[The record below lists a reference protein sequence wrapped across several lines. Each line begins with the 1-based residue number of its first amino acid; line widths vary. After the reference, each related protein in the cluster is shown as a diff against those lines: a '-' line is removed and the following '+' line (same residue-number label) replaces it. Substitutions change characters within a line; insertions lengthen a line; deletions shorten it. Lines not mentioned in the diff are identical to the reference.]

1 MRIVRLI
8 GWTCLLFMA
17 MATPGTL
24 HAQQPTPEERVD
36 QLWIDVGLR
45 PQLVEDFN
53 KMARPQDIAR
63 ADHPSM
69 IEVLDEVEVG
79 RRLVVFKS
87 VVDAEQLLPHVADRF
102 DIIGYNLEHGPSN
115 RPDEQADPVGSVIR
129 MRELADQYGK
139 KVAMG
144 PDRSFAV
151 TDSVAMA
158 PYVDMMILQVQRVQ
172 TQPTTVRDFVEPLAA
187 QYRRVNPDIE
197 VSIQI
202 RTEGNVEQL
211 YDLIASMSD
220 TLDGVSILTSDETV
234 PVGMDLLE
242 EFRPNGSA
250 PAVKATASGVLPP
263 KTTPDITP
271 PAEVPTIE
279 PAAAELTPPSS
290 SQASLTGPEDE
301 TASTDLPAQNETSQ
315 NGEEPDWLLMAGIFT
330 IGVIGSGLIIAS
342 IVFAVQNSN
351 SG

>member
-1 MRIVRLI
+1 MRIVRQIL
-8 GWTCLLFMA
+8 WACLFFA
-17 MATPGTL
+17 AIAIPGSL
-24 HAQQPTPEERVD
+24 LAQQPTPEEEVD

-87 VVDAEQLLPHVADRF
+87 VVDAEQLLPHIADRF

-129 MRELADQYGK
+129 MRALADQYGK

-172 TQPTTVRDFVEPLAA
+172 TQPTTVRDFVEPLAE
-187 QYRRVNPDIE
+187 QYRRANPDIE

-211 YDLIASMSD
+211 YDLIASMTD

-234 PVGMDLLE
+234 AVGMDLLD
-242 EFRPNGSA
+242 EFRPNGAA
-250 PAVKATASGVLPP
+250 PAVKATAASVSSSTKLPP
-263 KTTPDITP
+263 ALPTMEPTT
-271 PAEVPTIE
+271 
-279 PAAAELTPPSS
+279 AELTPPSASQES
-290 SQASLTGPEDE
+290 SNNAEIVAAPTSLPEQ
-301 TASTDLPAQNETSQ
+301 PAEVES
-315 NGEEPDWLLMAGIFT
+315 GEETDWLLVAGIFT
-330 IGVIGSGLIIAS
+330 VGVIGSSLIIAS
-342 IVFAVQNSN
+342 IVFAIQNSK

>member
-1 MRIVRLI
+1 MWIVRIAFLAWLVLMAI
-8 GWTCLLFMA
+8 ADSAPLF
-17 MATPGTL
+17 
-24 HAQQPTPEERVD
+24 AQQPTPEEAVD

-53 KMARPQDIAR
+53 TLARPEDVAR
-63 ADHPSM
+63 VDHPSM
-69 IEVLDEVEVG
+69 IDVLDDVEVG
-79 RRLVVFKS
+79 RKLVVFKS
-87 VVDAEQLLPHVADRF
+87 VADAEQLLPHMADRF

-139 KVAMG
+139 QVAMG

-187 QYRRVNPDIE
+187 EYRRVNPDIE

-202 RTEGNVEQL
+202 RTEGDVEQL
-211 YDLIASMSD
+211 YDLIASMTD

-234 PVGMDLLE
+234 SVGMDLLE
-242 EFRPNGSA
+242 EFRPNGAA
-250 PAVKATASGVLPP
+250 PAVEATATSVSPTTTKPAISPTKPATSSSPSP
-263 KTTPDITP
+263 KITPETPDSAEPQIVTVNP
-271 PAEVPTIE
+271 PFTGDEGDDAGDD
-279 PAAAELTPPSS
+279 
-290 SQASLTGPEDE
+290 ASD
-301 TASTDLPAQNETSQ
+301 N
-315 NGEEPDWLLMAGIFT
+315 DWMMMAGIFA
-330 IGVIGSGLIIAS
+330 IGVIGGGLIIAS
-342 IVFAVQNSN
+342 IIFAFQNSG
-351 SG
+351 SR

>member
-1 MRIVRLI
+1 MRIARLAL
-8 GWTCLLFMA
+8 WTCLLLMA
-17 MATPGTL
+17 MAAPAPL
-24 HAQQPTPEERVD
+24 FAQQLTPEEEVD

-53 KMARPQDIAR
+53 KMARPQDVAR

-69 IEVLDEVEVG
+69 IEVLDGIEVG

-87 VVDAEQLLPHVADRF
+87 VVDAEQLLPHIADRF

-139 KVAMG
+139 QLAMG

-172 TQPTTVRDFVEPLAA
+172 TQPTTVRDFVEPLAE

-211 YDLIASMSD
+211 YDLIASMTD

-234 PVGMDLLE
+234 AVGMDLLD
-242 EFRPNGSA
+242 EFRPNGAA
-250 PAVKATASGVLPP
+250 PAVEVTATSPSPATDTPSMSPTAAVAAS
-263 KTTPDITP
+263 
-271 PAEVPTIE
+271 PAESSITQDAADTIE
-279 PAAAELTPPSS
+279 PEVV
-290 SQASLTGPEDE
+290 
-301 TASTDLPAQNETSQ
+301 PA
-315 NGEEPDWLLMAGIFT
+315 EEPSTGAENGNGTETDADNDWLLMAGIFT
-330 IGVIGSGLIIAS
+330 IGVIGGGLVIAS
-342 IVFAVQNSN
+342 IVFAYQNSG
-351 SG
+351 SR